1 MVTHVLRRGRK
12 ASWFFVALLTSSC
25 ADLQD
30 IPLGVCGNNVV
41 DEGEDCE
48 GPQAEGL
55 LCAKAGAEHEC
66 RFIWSDVA
74 FCPEGMAY
82 GADQRCRAPS
92 GSFTVSTYFELP
104 GTRLFT
110 TDLEYDGTL
119 EVASIV
125 QAADGPALSLSNVSA
140 AGAFSLGAPLPSS
153 GYVGIGELSGDERP
167 DVALSIRDGA
177 DIGGLTVLVNRDG
190 ALDLKLFPE
199 PAFVQE
205 LRFIT
210 LAPWLYPDETES
222 KEYDLE
228 VLARVTRDNGK
239 VSVCPVDFGCR
250 AEDTFTLKGFA
261 FEDVVVVHD
270 QASQLVWSTGRE
282 SFLYLPRE
290 LVQAPFSGAID
301 PSNAPLLELESSGPN
316 KAIPLTGPSLVD
328 INGDGLNDVVAL
340 GLRSSAVGMYVL
352 LGEPP
357 ELGENFPRWEG
368 NPMAPGADRLSRWLS
383 DEDNILKNTPTT
395 SRFITAQINSDGLPD
410 FILDG
415 LLLLSK
421 QELHQGDRL
430 QDAFRVVYLD
440 NVLESVP
447 TLTGAPV
454 AVGDVNG
461 DGLDDLVRAFSPN
474 TARLSFGGDL
484 LPLTEVDLQ
493 LNRPVSAL
501 AISDFDGDGAG
512 DVLMGVPVAATVDSP
527 EQPDQTGAC
536 IPDELMIAYGSKL
549 GLPEPPS
556 SIGVVRPVIQFVSG
570 RFWSTEDGYGDFAV
584 ASQCNDGSS
593 FENVVLYGN
602 AFRIEA
608 TPTALTV
615 PLDGKREPL
624 DPQHMFFAD
633 VVSTGSTEA
642 DFHNDLIVV
651 GNLGT
656 QGTHVAVYAS
666 TGEAD
671 IHFKD
676 PHAFG
681 LPQTVEGKLT
691 SVPPTA
697 DLDLVGSSNVVV
709 VGLAVLESSGGDGS
723 MTQQIS
729 GQLIAQDLAARAN
742 LASGLALPPLTLA
755 DGDTVARPFARL
767 VGFGH
772 DENGTPSGYIF
783 VYGAELE
790 GKVESGVEVG
800 GEPGG
805 SEVGIRGAV
814 RSRAMLLRRSGSGFE
829 QEEVGVDVTDG
840 VDEQD
845 GGNVTA
851 VVVANTINSEV
862 VYLVNNNGVV
872 TQLGADNVGA
882 TFLQATQATS
892 GDFTGDGLIDLLVSD
907 GTTGVL
913 LSQTPVN
920 P

>member
-12 ASWFFVALLTSSC
+12 ASWFVVALLTSSC

-48 GPQAEGL
+48 GPQDTER

-74 FCPEGMAY
+74 HCPEGMAY

-92 GSFTVSTYFELP
+92 GSFAESTFFELP
-104 GTRLFT
+104 GNRLFT
-110 TDLEYDGTL
+110 TDLEGDGSL

-177 DIGGLTVLVNRDG
+177 DNGGLTVLVNRDG

-222 KEYDLE
+222 KDYDLE

-250 AEDTFTLKGFA
+250 PEDTFTLKGFA

-270 QASQLVWSTGRE
+270 RASQLVWSTGRE

-316 KAIPLTGPSLVD
+316 KATPLTGPSLVD

-368 NPMAPGADRLSRWLS
+368 NPMAPGGADRLSRWLS

-395 SRFITAQINSDGLPD
+395 SRLITAQVNSDGLPD

-461 DGLDDLVRAFSPN
+461 DGLDDVVRAFSPN

-512 DVLMGVPVAATVDSP
+512 DVLMGVPVAATLDSP
-527 EQPDQTGAC
+527 EQPDQAGAC

-549 GLPEPPS
+549 GLPESPS

-615 PLDGKREPL
+615 PLEGKPEPL

-633 VVSTGSTEA
+633 VVSAGSTQA

-671 IHFKD
+671 ISFKD
-676 PHAFG
+676 PHAFA

-691 SVPPTA
+691 SIPPEA
-697 DLDLVGSSNVVV
+697 DLDLVGSSNLVV
-709 VGLAVLESSGGDGS
+709 VGLAFLESSGGDGS

-729 GQLIAQDLAARAN
+729 GQLIAQDLAAPAN
-742 LASGLALPPLTLA
+742 LAASLELPPLTLA
-755 DGDTVARPFARL
+755 EGETVARPFARL

-772 DENGTPSGYIF
+772 DENGTPSGYMF

-790 GKVESGVEVG
+790 GQVEPSVELG
-800 GEPGG
+800 GP
-805 SEVGIRGAV
+805 EVGIRGTV
-814 RSRAMLLRRSGSGFE
+814 RSRAMLLHRAGSAFE
-829 QEEVGVDVTDG
+829 QEELGFDVTD
-840 VDEQD
+840 
-845 GGNVTA
+845 
-851 VVVANTINSEV
+851 VVVADTLNTGTTGNLYMIDNFGSVIQPGLENP
-862 VYLVNNNGVV
+862 LVGV
-872 TQLGADNVGA
+872 AS
-882 TFLQATQATS
+882 LQATEATA
-892 GDFTGDGLIDLLVSD
+892 GDFNGDGLIDLLVSD
-907 GTTGVL
+907 GTTGSL
-913 LSQTPVN
+913 LYQLPLN